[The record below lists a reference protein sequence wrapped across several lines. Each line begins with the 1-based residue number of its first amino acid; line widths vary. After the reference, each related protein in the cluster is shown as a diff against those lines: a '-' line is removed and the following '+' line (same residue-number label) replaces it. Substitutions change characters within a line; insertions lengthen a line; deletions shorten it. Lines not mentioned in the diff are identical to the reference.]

1 MNNDDIV
8 FQPVLGT
15 VLPRFAGIATFMRL
29 PHLPPDEAKGKVE
42 IGVVGVPW
50 DGGTTNRPGARH
62 GPRQLRDLSTMTR
75 QVNHVTGVEPYRLA
89 ACADLGDVPINPA
102 DQIQTLTRTEAFY
115 ASLRSAGIVPLS
127 AGGDHLISLPILRG
141 LAPDRPLG
149 MVHIDAHTDTTDR
162 YFGDCR
168 YTHGTPFRRAIEEGL
183 LDPKRVVQIGIRGSM
198 NTSDEKCW
206 GHAQGIRVIE
216 IEEVESLGI
225 GLGEAQ
231 ARQEW
236 CFRLPRPSAGRR
248 IGILGMGPLGI
259 AAAKLLGLVGFP
271 VAGWSRGPKQVQ
283 DVEVCHGPSGLDD
296 MARRSDMLV
305 CILPLTAETAG
316 ILNRRLFDLLPEAA
330 SLINLGRGAH
340 LVDEDLLQALD
351 QGQLAGATLDVFR
364 DEPLPTAHPFWAH
377 PKILITPHVAGF
389 PRPETAAE
397 AVADRVV
404 RLFAEPHP

>member
-75 QVNHVTGVEPYRLA
+75 QVNHVTGVEPYQLA

-102 DQIQTLTRTEAFY
+102 DLIQTLTRTEAFY
-115 ASLRSAGIVPLS
+115 ASLRSAGVVPLS

-216 IEEVESLGI
+216 IEEVKSLGI
-225 GLGEAQ
+225 DAVIAEARAIVGTMPTYFSFDIDALDPSCAPGTGTPEIGGLTTREAL
-231 ARQEW
+231 
-236 CFRLPRPSAGRR
+236 RLVR
-248 IGILGMGPLGI
+248 GMRGVDF
-259 AAAKLLGLVGFP
+259 VG
-271 VAGWSRGPKQVQ
+271 A
-283 DVEVCHGPSGLDD
+283 DLVEVSPPFDPTGS
-296 MARRSDMLV
+296 
-305 CILPLTAETAG
+305 TA
-316 ILNRRLFDLLPEAA
+316 
-330 SLINLGRGAH
+330 LI
-340 LVDEDLLQALD
+340 
-351 QGQLAGATLDVFR
+351 GATLMFEMLCLLAERVAAR
-364 DEPLPTAHPFWAH
+364 RLPQRFGKDLP
-377 PKILITPHVAGF
+377 
-389 PRPETAAE
+389 
-397 AVADRVV
+397 
-404 RLFAEPHP
+404 